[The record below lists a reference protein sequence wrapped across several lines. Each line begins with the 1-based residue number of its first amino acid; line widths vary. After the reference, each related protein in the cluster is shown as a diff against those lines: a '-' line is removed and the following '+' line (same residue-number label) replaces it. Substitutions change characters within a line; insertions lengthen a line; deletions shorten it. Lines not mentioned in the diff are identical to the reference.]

1 MYGIEH
7 HSNGVFD
14 EKITHSRPRYSGGRR
29 YAASTDTQPIQLVQ
43 LSGCCFTFNL
53 PHRVARGQIT
63 GVSKEF
69 HCRGGET
76 SISHTALFFA
86 HHRAATA
93 LLVRARCTFANNFC
107 RGGFRRFRLMRA
119 RERRRKKPPQRV
131 PAAERARER
140 RDGSNLKEREESS
153 RHTAP
158 APLYF
163 GSPSSL
169 SLTRSLTRSL
179 ASLLC
184 GVLFF
189 YGAKNSLIA
198 LGLNALT
205 CYLYIIWLV
214 LYHLSHSLCAV
225 ARRHYII
232 TIIKKVIPF
241 IIITIMRY
249 VALCHIYNDG
259 ILLRNLQSNARLVR
273 CQKWKYLAVN
283 VSAAVCMWICMCN
296 AIYSWSC
303 MCRTPILIFFF
314 CRVPFHCVCFWL
326 RNIYVPSTACTRG
339 SAAAIFDLWLW
350 EQGAG

>member
-1 MYGIEH
+1 MKK
-7 HSNGVFD
+7 SPTRD
-14 EKITHSRPRYSGGRR
+14 PDSGGRH

-93 LLVRARCTFANNFC
+93 LLARARCTFANNFC
-107 RGGFRRFRLMRA
+107 RGAIRL
-119 RERRRKKPPQRV
+119 PPISPDASAQEEKA
-131 PAAERARER
+131 AAESAGCRKRER

-179 ASLLC
+179 ARSLHYC
-184 GVLFF
+184 VVCCFF
-189 YGAKNSLIA
+189 
-198 LGLNALT
+198 
-205 CYLYIIWLV
+205 
-214 LYHLSHSLCAV
+214 
-225 ARRHYII
+225 
-232 TIIKKVIPF
+232 
-241 IIITIMRY
+241 ME
-249 VALCHIYNDG
+249 
-259 ILLRNLQSNARLVR
+259 Q
-273 CQKWKYLAVN
+273 
-283 VSAAVCMWICMCN
+283 
-296 AIYSWSC
+296 
-303 MCRTPILIFFF
+303 RT
-314 CRVPFHCVCFWL
+314 V
-326 RNIYVPSTACTRG
+326 
-339 SAAAIFDLWLW
+339 
-350 EQGAG
+350 